1 MGSTFMGLETAKRGI
16 TAQRAGLYVTSNNV
30 SNANT
35 DGYSRQRVT
44 FKAENPYPVIS
55 VYDGKTYGQMGTGV
69 QVGTVERIRDSFLD
83 LQYRD
88 HNNNLSYY
96 ATKSD
101 ALSQMEGVMN
111 DLTDEGLN
119 RAFDNLWKSLQV
131 LSESKNADTASAR
144 TVVKTS
150 AQALVDQFRLLN
162 SSLTTIQKNLKT
174 ELDSTAKNVNTLL
187 TQIDEVNKQIATVEP
202 NGYLPNDLY
211 DTRDAL
217 IDQLSSLVDIK
228 VSYNP
233 SGGKALEIAE
243 GTVNI
248 DIIGANGQS
257 AGTILN
263 GITNEK
269 SELQLSYDNTTG
281 LVNSLQFGTTTI
293 AADQLQ
299 VNGKVKALVEAYGYM
314 SNGDEKGMYP
324 DMLAELDEVAKVFMD
339 TFNDVH
345 KQGYTLNGTSGQDF
359 FDIENNNDLNKGL
372 AARIKVSDVILA
384 STDNI
389 AASLNQTQGDGSNAT
404 KLANIQNL
412 KLPIGGT
419 TTTIQD
425 YYQNVI
431 AEMGIQAKK
440 NMTLESS
447 SAALVNSANERRMS
461 TSAVSI
467 DEEMTN
473 MIQFQHAYNAAA
485 RIMTMQDEVLDK
497 IINGMGVVGR

>member
-1 MGSTFMGLETAKRGI
+1 M
-16 TAQRAGLYVTSNNV
+16 
-30 SNANT
+30 
-35 DGYSRQRVT
+35 
-44 FKAENPYPVIS
+44 
-55 VYDGKTYGQMGTGV
+55 
-69 QVGTVERIRDSFLD
+69 
-83 LQYRD
+83 
-88 HNNNLSYY
+88 
-96 ATKSD
+96 
-101 ALSQMEGVMN
+101 
-111 DLTDEGLN
+111 
-119 RAFDNLWKSLQV
+119 
-131 LSESKNADTASAR
+131 
-144 TVVKTS
+144 
-150 AQALVDQFRLLN
+150 LN

-233 SGGKALEIAE
+233 SGGNALEIAE

-339 TFNDVH
+339 AFNDVH

-412 KLPIGGT
+412 KLPIGGN

>member
-1 MGSTFMGLETAKRGI
+1 M
-16 TAQRAGLYVTSNNV
+16 
-30 SNANT
+30 
-35 DGYSRQRVT
+35 
-44 FKAENPYPVIS
+44 
-55 VYDGKTYGQMGTGV
+55 
-69 QVGTVERIRDSFLD
+69 
-83 LQYRD
+83 
-88 HNNNLSYY
+88 
-96 ATKSD
+96 
-101 ALSQMEGVMN
+101 
-111 DLTDEGLN
+111 
-119 RAFDNLWKSLQV
+119 
-131 LSESKNADTASAR
+131 
-144 TVVKTS
+144 
-150 AQALVDQFRLLN
+150 
-162 SSLTTIQKNLKT
+162 
-174 ELDSTAKNVNTLL
+174 
-187 TQIDEVNKQIATVEP
+187 
-202 NGYLPNDLY
+202 
-211 DTRDAL
+211 
-217 IDQLSSLVDIK
+217 
-228 VSYNP
+228 SYNP
-233 SGGKALEIAE
+233 SGGNALEIAE

>member
-35 DGYSRQRVT
+35 EGYSRQRVT
-44 FKAENPYPVIS
+44 FKADNPYPVVS

-96 ATKSD
+96 ASKSD

-150 AQALVDQFRLLN
+150 AQALVDQLRLLN
-162 SSLTTIQKNLKT
+162 SSLTTIQKNLKA
-174 ELDSTAKNVNTLL
+174 ELESTAKNVNTLL
-187 TQIDEVNKQIATVEP
+187 TQIDEINKQIAKVEP

-217 IDQLSSLVDIK
+217 VDQLSSLVDIK
-228 VSYNP
+228 VSYNEP
-233 SGGKALEIAE
+233 GGNALKIAE
-243 GTVNI
+243 GTMNI
-248 DIIGANGQS
+248 EIIGANGQS

-269 SELQLSYDNTTG
+269 AEMQVSFDGTTG
-281 LVNSLQFGTTTI
+281 LVNSLQFGSI
-293 AADQLQ
+293 SINADQFA
-299 VNGKVKALVEAYGYM
+299 VNGEIKALVEAYGYM
-314 SNGDEKGMYP
+314 SNGAEKGMYP
-324 DMLAELDEVAKVFMD
+324 EMLAELDEIAKVFMD
-339 TFNDVH
+339 KFNEVH
-345 KQGYTLNGTSGQDF
+345 KQGYTLKGTNGQDF
-359 FDIENNNDLNKGL
+359 FDIENNNELNKGL
-372 AARIKVSDVILA
+372 AARIKVSDVILE

-389 AASLNQTQGDGSNAT
+389 AASLNQNAGDGTNAT
-404 KLANIQNL
+404 ALAAIQDLKLA
-412 KLPIGGT
+412 IGGT

-431 AEMGIQAKK
+431 AEMGIQAQK
-440 NMTLESS
+440 NITLASS
-447 SAALVNSANERRMS
+447 SAALVNSAEERRMS
-461 TSAVSI
+461 ISAVSI

-485 RIMTMQDEVLDK
+485 RIITLQDEILDK
-497 IINGMGVVGR
+497 LINGMGVVGR

>member
-1 MGSTFMGLETAKRGI
+1 
-16 TAQRAGLYVTSNNV
+16 
-30 SNANT
+30 
-35 DGYSRQRVT
+35 
-44 FKAENPYPVIS
+44 
-55 VYDGKTYGQMGTGV
+55 
-69 QVGTVERIRDSFLD
+69 
-83 LQYRD
+83 
-88 HNNNLSYY
+88 
-96 ATKSD
+96 
-101 ALSQMEGVMN
+101 
-111 DLTDEGLN
+111 
-119 RAFDNLWKSLQV
+119 
-131 LSESKNADTASAR
+131 
-144 TVVKTS
+144 
-150 AQALVDQFRLLN
+150 
-162 SSLTTIQKNLKT
+162 
-174 ELDSTAKNVNTLL
+174 
-187 TQIDEVNKQIATVEP
+187 
-202 NGYLPNDLY
+202 
-211 DTRDAL
+211 
-217 IDQLSSLVDIK
+217 
-228 VSYNP
+228 
-233 SGGKALEIAE
+233 
-243 GTVNI
+243 
-248 DIIGANGQS
+248 
-257 AGTILN
+257 
-263 GITNEK
+263 
-269 SELQLSYDNTTG
+269 
-281 LVNSLQFGTTTI
+281 
-293 AADQLQ
+293 
-299 VNGKVKALVEAYGYM
+299 
-314 SNGDEKGMYP
+314 
-324 DMLAELDEVAKVFMD
+324 MD

>member
-1 MGSTFMGLETAKRGI
+1 
-16 TAQRAGLYVTSNNV
+16 
-30 SNANT
+30 
-35 DGYSRQRVT
+35 
-44 FKAENPYPVIS
+44 VIS

-233 SGGKALEIAE
+233 SGGNALEIAE

-269 SELQLSYDNTTG
+269 SALQLSYANTNDNHR
-281 LVNSLQFGTTTI
+281 S
-293 AADQLQ
+293 
-299 VNGKVKALVEAYGYM
+299 
-314 SNGDEKGMYP
+314 
-324 DMLAELDEVAKVFMD
+324 
-339 TFNDVH
+339 
-345 KQGYTLNGTSGQDF
+345 
-359 FDIENNNDLNKGL
+359 
-372 AARIKVSDVILA
+372 
-384 STDNI
+384 
-389 AASLNQTQGDGSNAT
+389 
-404 KLANIQNL
+404 
-412 KLPIGGT
+412 
-419 TTTIQD
+419 
-425 YYQNVI
+425 
-431 AEMGIQAKK
+431 
-440 NMTLESS
+440 
-447 SAALVNSANERRMS
+447 
-461 TSAVSI
+461 
-467 DEEMTN
+467 
-473 MIQFQHAYNAAA
+473 
-485 RIMTMQDEVLDK
+485 
-497 IINGMGVVGR
+497 